1 MTLVPTSEVIVLTA
15 LELFEK
21 VNLRVSLE
29 QRRFFNYL
37 NDTIDELATKYQ
49 DVAKLVFTDG
59 GKKKVSELKDD
70 AGVLEAY
77 GPAIVDNIV
86 FLSGGDTTGAA
97 KSEFLRKAD
106 MAYLL
111 YWNKNAKGRS
121 VKKGRD

>member
-1 MTLVPTSEVIVLTA
+1 MIVLTA

-59 GKKKVSELKDD
+59 GKKKGK
-70 AGVLEAY
+70 
-77 GPAIVDNIV
+77 
-86 FLSGGDTTGAA
+86 
-97 KSEFLRKAD
+97 
-106 MAYLL
+106 
-111 YWNKNAKGRS
+111 
-121 VKKGRD
+121 

>member
-1 MTLVPTSEVIVLTA
+1 MNA

-29 QRRFFNYL
+29 QRRFFNHL
-37 NDTIDELATKYQ
+37 NDTIDELAAKYQ

-59 GKKKVSELKDD
+59 NKKRVNGLSDD
-70 AGVLEAY
+70 VGVLEAY

-86 FLSGGDTTGAA
+86 FLAGVDPTGAA

-106 MAYLL
+106 SAFLL